1 MIARLLIVIALLAV
15 TACITTTTGPTIQRN
30 DAEAAAINLNLGINY
45 LRKGNME
52 QARIKLERSIKFDS
66 KSPTAHRLLGLVYEQ
81 LGDKK
86 SAEEQY
92 RIAVRQGP
100 KDADALTQMAIFLCT
115 QKGDREGALA
125 YFDRALDIPLYQQRY
140 LLFTNAGTCAKSLDL
155 ELAENY
161 LRRGVELNPNYSE
174 ALLQLGDVTYQ
185 RGNYLQSR
193 AFVER
198 YLAAANP
205 SSQALWLGY
214 KLENALGDPDTAND
228 YAKQLVRDFPES
240 AETMLLLEQR
250 RNAG

>member
-45 LRKGNME
+45 LRQGNME

-66 KSPTAHRLLGLVYEQ
+66 KSSTAHRLLGLVYEQ
-81 LGDKK
+81 LGDTK

-100 KDADALTQMAIFLCT
+100 KDADALTQLAIFLCT
-115 QKGDREGALA
+115 QKGDQEGALA

-161 LRRGVELNPNYSE
+161 LRRGLELNPNYPE
-174 ALLQLGDVTYQ
+174 ALLQLGDVAYQ

-214 KLENALGDPDTAND
+214 KLENALGHADAANV

-240 AETMLLLEQR
+240 AETGLLLEQR